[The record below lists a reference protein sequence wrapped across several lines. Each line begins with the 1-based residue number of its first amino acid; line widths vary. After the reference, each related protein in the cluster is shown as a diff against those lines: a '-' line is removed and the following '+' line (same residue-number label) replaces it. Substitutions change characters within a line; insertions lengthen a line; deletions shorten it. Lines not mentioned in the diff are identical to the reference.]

1 MVSVDF
7 KHHVY
12 LLTYGLAFTTGWT
25 STATEG
31 ETGEN
36 LKGLKYAIA

>member
-12 LLTYGLAFTTGWT
+12 LLAGTPNPDAEPLTYI
-25 STATEG
+25 
-31 ETGEN
+31 
-36 LKGLKYAIA
+36 YI